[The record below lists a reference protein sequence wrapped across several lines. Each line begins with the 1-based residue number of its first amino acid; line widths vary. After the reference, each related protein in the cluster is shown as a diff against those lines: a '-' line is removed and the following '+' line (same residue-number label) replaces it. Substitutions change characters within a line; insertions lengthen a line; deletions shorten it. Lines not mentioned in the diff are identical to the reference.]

1 MISGGGALLNIS
13 NSKRSTCVPTET
25 VALVPEAGSEAGPEA
40 GPEAGSEAGS
50 EAGPEALLSERFAD
64 RVFGIFEGRCELRFS
79 KRLLINTKP
88 YFSLVVTR
96 YSFLFLTSST

>member
-1 MISGGGALLNIS
+1 MISGGGALLNVS

-25 VALVPEAGSEAGPEA
+25 VALVPEAGP
-40 GPEAGSEAGS
+40 

-96 YSFLFLTSST
+96 YSFLFLTSLT

>member
-1 MISGGGALLNIS
+1 
-13 NSKRSTCVPTET
+13 
-25 VALVPEAGSEAGPEA
+25 
-40 GPEAGSEAGS
+40 
-50 EAGPEALLSERFAD
+50 
-64 RVFGIFEGRCELRFS
+64 LRFS